1 VLAGRLGVSVD
12 DLAPGERSHQAQEA
26 ALLQAETELAR
37 GSAERAL
44 KLALEQ
50 RTAPSRARLLRLRG
64 RALLKLDRPR
74 EALEPLNGALA
85 EFRLEHRSDL
95 AGRTLYDI
103 AIAHARLDESEEAIM
118 SALECERAL
127 KAGELIDAT
136 VELQVRTLLAA
147 AYVRRGDFG
156 AADLQVERALRL
168 AEDVTSREA
177 RAGLYAT
184 LAKTEQE
191 RGDFDKATRLWR
203 RSLDELDSLGW
214 EQPVAETWNNLALV
228 FRERNMPREARD
240 ALSRATQ
247 LAISTS
253 HHRLRPWLELTRAQL
268 VLDENK
274 HAESEVIATA
284 VIQDRSAPARA
295 RAEAQLI
302 LAEAL
307 ADRKVPGQRIRKC
320 FEDALVLAANQPGGV
335 RARILRRYA
344 DALEAQ
350 GDLRGSVVRL
360 REALELVRPE
370 TVKGTR

>member
-1 VLAGRLGVSVD
+1 
-12 DLAPGERSHQAQEA
+12 
-26 ALLQAETELAR
+26 
-37 GSAERAL
+37 
-44 KLALEQ
+44 
-50 RTAPSRARLLRLRG
+50 
-64 RALLKLDRPR
+64 
-74 EALEPLNGALA
+74 
-85 EFRLEHRSDL
+85 
-95 AGRTLYDI
+95 
-103 AIAHARLDESEEAIM
+103 
-118 SALECERAL
+118 
-127 KAGELIDAT
+127 
-136 VELQVRTLLAA
+136 
-147 AYVRRGDFG
+147 
-156 AADLQVERALRL
+156 
-168 AEDVTSREA
+168 
-177 RAGLYAT
+177 LYAT

-320 FEDALVLAANQPGGV
+320 FEDALVLAANQPAGV